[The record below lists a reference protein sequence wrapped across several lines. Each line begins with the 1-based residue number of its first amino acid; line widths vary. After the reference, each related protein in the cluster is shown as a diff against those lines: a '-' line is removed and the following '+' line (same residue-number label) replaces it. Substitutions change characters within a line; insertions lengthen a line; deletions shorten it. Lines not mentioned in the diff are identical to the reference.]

1 MYRKKEIWLLYALV
15 TMSAIVIVA
24 AENPV
29 SSTQSSKGIKC
40 TKLNLPACLPNPH
53 PFIID
58 AIFRNK
64 V

>member
-1 MYRKKEIWLLYALV
+1 MYRKKETWLLYALV
-15 TMSAIVIVA
+15 TMSAIVIVT
-24 AENPV
+24 AENHAP
-29 SSTQSSKGIKC
+29 STHSSKGIKC
-40 TKLNLPACLPNPH
+40 TNLNVPASLPNTH

>member
-15 TMSAIVIVA
+15 TMSAMVIVA
-24 AENPV
+24 AENPA
-29 SSTQSSKGIKC
+29 SSTDSSKWIKC
-40 TKLNLPACLPNPH
+40 TKLNVPAYIPNPH

-58 AIFRNK
+58 AIFRSK